1 MGYREVLGG
10 KDGIGGPNQANLK
23 MEFCNKTV
31 YTIEQL
37 QWRRIPSER
46 WIRGE
51 MKCDKHLLLDAP
63 SLFLRNYW
71 CVSRKIMCTVSRIM
85 RGGNLTPWCIG

>member
-31 YTIEQL
+31 YRTVTVEENSKWKVDQ
-37 QWRRIPSER
+37 R
-46 WIRGE
+46 WNE
-51 MKCDKHLLLDAP
+51 MWWTY
-63 SLFLRNYW
+63 SLVPLHCSYEIIGVFQEKLR
-71 CVSRKIMCTVSRIM
+71 VQFQE
-85 RGGNLTPWCIG
+85 

>member
-31 YTIEQL
+31 YRTVTVEEKVDQM
-37 QWRRIPSER
+37 SEVK
-46 WIRGE
+46 GNV
-51 MKCDKHLLLDAP
+51 MNLLLGVP
-63 SLFLRNYW
+63 SLFLRNYR
-71 CVSRKIMCTVSRIM
+71 CVSRKITCTVSRIM
-85 RGGNLTPWCIG
+85 RGGNLTPWCTG